1 MVLLYIQRINKGWH
15 PPESF
20 EMPHQPTSKKPEV
33 DMEKADN
40 THLIQTKIAES
51 SRNIQ
56 QVYYLERRLCL

>member
-1 MVLLYIQRINKGWH
+1 MLLYIQRINKGWH
-15 PPESF
+15 LPESF
-20 EMPHQPTSKKPEV
+20 KMPHQPTSKKPEV

-40 THLIQTKIAES
+40 TYLIQTKIADS

>member
-20 EMPHQPTSKKPEV
+20 EMQHQPTSKKPEV
-33 DMEKADN
+33 GIKIADN

-51 SRNIQ
+51 RRNIQ